1 MILRIQKKDQLE
13 FMRACANF
21 DVAVDFLTDERKD
34 ELCFANV
41 HIPEGDDGST
51 AYYIGREFERLLQEE
66 VEFNGIESNL
76 FDLFKIGNP

>member
-1 MILRIQKKDQLE
+1 MILRIQKKDRPSFL
-13 FMRACANF
+13 RACVNF

-41 HIPEGDDGST
+41 HTEDVST

-76 FDLFKIGNP
+76 FDLFKIGKP